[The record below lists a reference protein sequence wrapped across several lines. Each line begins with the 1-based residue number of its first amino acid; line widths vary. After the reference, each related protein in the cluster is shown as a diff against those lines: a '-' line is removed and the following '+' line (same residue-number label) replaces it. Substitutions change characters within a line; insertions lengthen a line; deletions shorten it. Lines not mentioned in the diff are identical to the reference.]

1 MYCCLMACKKERCCW
16 ENVLI
21 FMCILAIPQPLL
33 EAVSSL
39 QVELADTLVEITT
52 LRQVMVAMKR
62 AAMMNHPHA
71 KRVEESPEWHRR

>member
-1 MYCCLMACKKERCCW
+1 
-16 ENVLI
+16 
-21 FMCILAIPQPLL
+21 MCIMAIPQPLL

-39 QVELADTLVEITT
+39 QVELEDTLVEITT

-71 KRVEESPEWHRR
+71 KTVEESLESHRR

>member
-1 MYCCLMACKKERCCW
+1 M
-16 ENVLI
+16 
-21 FMCILAIPQPLL
+21 AIPQPLL

-62 AAMMNHPHA
+62 AAIMNHPHA
-71 KRVEESPEWHRR
+71 NTLEESPDWHRR